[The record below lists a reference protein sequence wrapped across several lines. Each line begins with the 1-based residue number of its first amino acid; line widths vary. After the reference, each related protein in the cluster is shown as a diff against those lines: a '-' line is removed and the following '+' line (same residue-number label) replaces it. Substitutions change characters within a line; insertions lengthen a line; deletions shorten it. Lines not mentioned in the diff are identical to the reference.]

1 MRLAEPL
8 RDSGLV
14 VICDSGFCILKA
26 FATCKEVGRF
36 ESALIK
42 KCHYW
47 SKHVKGVEIMEHLSD
62 KEIGYVDTIQC
73 KLDGQDLY
81 IMGCKEPDYVL
92 MIITS
97 FGTLNQISSMNTRQV
112 NNEQEI
118 PKIINFKYPEI
129 ALMHI

>member
-1 MRLAEPL
+1 
-8 RDSGLV
+8 
-14 VICDSGFCILKA
+14 
-26 FATCKEVGRF
+26 
-36 ESALIK
+36 
-42 KCHYW
+42 
-47 SKHVKGVEIMEHLSD
+47 MEHLSD